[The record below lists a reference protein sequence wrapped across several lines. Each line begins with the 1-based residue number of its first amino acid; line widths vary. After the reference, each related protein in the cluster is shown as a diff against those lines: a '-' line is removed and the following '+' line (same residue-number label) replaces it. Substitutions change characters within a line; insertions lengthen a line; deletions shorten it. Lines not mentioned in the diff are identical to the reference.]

1 MRDGRARGI
10 YTVVAVARRRR
21 RHTDARAMGK
31 EKTPK
36 KDKREKTPK
45 KDKSASPGGDSE
57 DEGDGALRPT
67 APIATP
73 LADLKTTKK
82 ILKVVK
88 KGARARTRDASERDA
103 RRSNGRRERAATE
116 GERARTRGGMGELL
130 RIRDAERRLT
140 RRRTNAKQRPRRS
153 R

>member
-1 MRDGRARGI
+1 
-10 YTVVAVARRRR
+10 
-21 RHTDARAMGK
+21 MGK

-36 KDKREKTPK
+36 KDKKEKTPK

-88 KGARARTRDASERDA
+88 KGARDATRDANARDA
-103 RRSNGRRERAATE
+103 SRSTVMRERGAKE
-116 GERARTRGGMGELL
+116 GERARGGGGMGELL
-130 RIRDAERRLT
+130 RIRDAKRRLT
-140 RRRTNAKQRPRRS
+140 RRRANAKQRPRRS

>member
-1 MRDGRARGI
+1 MRTFRHLYRRRD
-10 YTVVAVARRRR
+10 RRRR
-21 RHTDARAMGK
+21 RHTDARTMGK

-36 KDKREKTPK
+36 KDKKEKTPK

-88 KGARARTRDASERDA
+88 KGARDATRDANARDA
-103 RRSNGRRERAATE
+103 SRSTVMGERGAKE
-116 GERARTRGGMGELL
+116 GERARGGGEW
-130 RIRDAERRLT
+130 E
-140 RRRTNAKQRPRRS
+140 NC
-153 R
+153 

>member
-1 MRDGRARGI
+1 
-10 YTVVAVARRRR
+10 
-21 RHTDARAMGK
+21 MGK

-36 KDKREKTPK
+36 KDKKEKTPK

-88 KGARARTRDASERDA
+88 KGARDATRARTSQMRVDTSITAKDA
-103 RRSNGRRERAATE
+103 TIE
-116 GERARTRGGMGELL
+116 GERGRGDGTMGELL
-130 RIRDAERRLT
+130 RIRDAARRLT
-140 RRRTNAKQRPRRS
+140 TRRANSKQRPRRN

>member
-1 MRDGRARGI
+1 MIREQKKKQKLKK
-10 YTVVAVARRRR
+10 
-21 RHTDARAMGK
+21 K
-31 EKTPK
+31 EKLKKEQKKRKK
-36 KDKREKTPK
+36 KDKKEKTPK

-88 KGARARTRDASERDA
+88 KGARDAT
-103 RRSNGRRERAATE
+103 RER
-116 GERARTRGGMGELL
+116 ER
-130 RIRDAERRLT
+130 
-140 RRRTNAKQRPRRS
+140 
-153 R
+153 

>member
-1 MRDGRARGI
+1 MRFRTRCTDESG
-10 YTVVAVARRRR
+10 
-21 RHTDARAMGK
+21 HTDARAMGK

-88 KGARARTRDASERDA
+88 KGARDATRDANARDA
-103 RRSNGRRERAATE
+103 SRSTVVRERGAKE
-116 GERARTRGGMGELL
+116 GERARGGGEW
-130 RIRDAERRLT
+130 E
-140 RRRTNAKQRPRRS
+140 NC
-153 R
+153 